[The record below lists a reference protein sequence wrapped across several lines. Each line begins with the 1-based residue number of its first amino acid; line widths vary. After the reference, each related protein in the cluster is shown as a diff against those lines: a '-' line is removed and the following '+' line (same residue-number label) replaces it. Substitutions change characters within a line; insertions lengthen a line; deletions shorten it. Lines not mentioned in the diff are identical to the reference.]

1 MRCGPRRGRGVRR
14 GSCEQRICTY
24 NPPGL
29 SVKCCA
35 ARCSLGCPPSPGIQ
49 DLLPQIPSAHHRAD
63 PRRPARRPM
72 ICVALATQET
82 VPHRKEETNAR
93 TQTYERRITTII
105 KENRTRKIIV
115 LATDHELMTIRANAA
130 AAGLSLSRYARQ
142 RMLLQPVAPTI
153 PAEVQQLK
161 ADVSGLCN
169 NVNQIAR
176 AVNVMAREPT
186 KAAEEALQLSLQAY
200 RSVEH
205 IRELIARGV

>member
-1 MRCGPRRGRGVRR
+1 
-14 GSCEQRICTY
+14 
-24 NPPGL
+24 
-29 SVKCCA
+29 
-35 ARCSLGCPPSPGIQ
+35 
-49 DLLPQIPSAHHRAD
+49 
-63 PRRPARRPM
+63 M